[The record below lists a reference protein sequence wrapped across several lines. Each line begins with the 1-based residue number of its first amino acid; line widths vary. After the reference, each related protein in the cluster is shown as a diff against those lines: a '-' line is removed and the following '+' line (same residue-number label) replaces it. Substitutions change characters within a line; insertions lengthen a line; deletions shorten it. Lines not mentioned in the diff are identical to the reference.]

1 MTDPSTPVHAP
12 SPLDEASVRRAYSRW
27 APIYDAVFALP
38 FFTGRR
44 AVARLINR
52 MPPGRVLEAG
62 VGTGMALPLYDRRH
76 EIHGIDL
83 SPEMLAKARAR
94 VARKR
99 LDNVASIQE
108 MDAGNLAFPARHFDT
123 VIAMYVMT
131 VVPDP
136 EKVMAEFVRVSR
148 PGASLI
154 VIGHFA
160 STGGVYAWFE
170 RRLAKYAARIG
181 WNPDFPVSRLTNRTD
196 LRLKSS
202 RKLGPLWLF
211 TLLEFERI

>member
-1 MTDPSTPVHAP
+1 MTDPSAPVHAP
-12 SPLDEASVRRAYSRW
+12 SPLDEASVRKAYSRW
-27 APIYDAVFALP
+27 APVYDAVFALP
-38 FFTGRR
+38 FYTGRR
-44 AVARLINR
+44 AVARIVNR
-52 MPPGRVLEAG
+52 MAPGRILEAG

-83 SPEMLAKARAR
+83 SPEMLAKARTR
-94 VARKR
+94 VARKG
-99 LDNVASIQE
+99 LANVASIQE
-108 MDAGNLAFPARHFDT
+108 MDAGDLAFPDRNFDA

-148 PGASLI
+148 PGGRLI

-170 RRLAKYAARIG
+170 RRLAKYAAKIG
-181 WNPDFPVSRLTNRTD
+181 WNPDFPVSRLTRRAD
-196 LRLKSS
+196 LRLKTS

-211 TLLEFERI
+211 TLLEFERP

>member
-1 MTDPSTPVHAP
+1 MTDKSTPVHAP

-83 SPEMLAKARAR
+83 SPEMLAKARTR

-108 MDAGNLAFPARHFDT
+108 MDAGNLDFPAQHFDT

-148 PGASLI
+148 PGAGLI

-160 STGGVYAWFE
+160 STGGLYAWFE

-181 WNPDFPVSRLTNRTD
+181 WNPDFPVSRLTSRTD

>member
-52 MPPGRVLEAG
+52 MPPGRILEAG

-76 EIHGIDL
+76 QIDGIDL
-83 SPEMLAKARAR
+83 SPEMLARARTR
-94 VARKR
+94 VARRR

-108 MDAGNLAFPARHFDT
+108 MDAGNLDFPARHFDT

-160 STGGVYAWFE
+160 STRGLYAWVE
-170 RRLAKYAARIG
+170 RRLARYAARIG

>member
-52 MPPGRVLEAG
+52 MPPGRILEAG

-76 EIHGIDL
+76 RIDGIDL
-83 SPEMLAKARAR
+83 SPEMLARARTR
-94 VARKR
+94 VARRR

-108 MDAGNLAFPARHFDT
+108 MDAGNLDFPARHFDT

-160 STGGVYAWFE
+160 STRGLYAWVE
-170 RRLAKYAARIG
+170 RRLARYAARIG